1 MKRHP
6 ADLTI
11 FEAGAALRG
20 GELSAVALTEAHL
33 ERIAQRNPAIGAFVH
48 VATDAALNAARAAD
62 IAFANREDLGPL
74 HGIPFAIKDIF
85 DVAGWPVRW
94 GSRLHQDRIASDT
107 APAVQAM
114 LDAGAI
120 PLGLVATYELA
131 TVGPDRHSLYPQPR
145 NPWNRAHITGGSSS
159 GSAAAVAAGMVRLA
173 LGTDTGGSIRSPSGY
188 CGTVGLKPTYSAVP
202 AGGVMP
208 LAPSLDHVGPI
219 ARTVP
224 EVAAAFEGMTG
235 RLLSVQSDIAGIRI
249 AYGRDWCHDE
259 AAHAELVSLMD
270 TAASVLT
277 LSGAQVALPRL
288 PDYADIEK
296 AAACILHA
304 EEYATH
310 GEAVAAN
317 PGAVGPM
324 AGESILSGASLSPDQ
339 LAAAHKVEDAVRADL
354 DALLRDHDVLILP
367 TTLAPAPPFSAFADG
382 KAIWTAM
389 RTIPFNVTGHPA
401 LSVPMGFADGLPL
414 GLQIV
419 GRHGDEATVL
429 SVGAAFEAATDHG
442 AMTPYI
448 V

>member
-11 FEAGAALRG
+11 SEAGAALRG
-20 GELSAVALTEAHL
+20 GELSAIALTEAHL
-33 ERIAQRNPAIGAFVH
+33 ERIEKRDPAIGAFVH
-48 VATDAALNAARAAD
+48 VATAAALNAARAAD
-62 IAFANREDLGPL
+62 NATANGQDLGPL

-131 TVGPDRHSLYPQPR
+131 TVGPDQHSLYPQPR

-159 GSAAAVAAGMVRLA
+159 GSAAAVAAGMVRLT
-173 LGTDTGGSIRSPSGY
+173 LGTDTGGSIRSPSAY
-188 CGTVGLKPTYSAVP
+188 CGTVGLKPTYGAVP
-202 AGGVMP
+202 AEGVMP
-208 LAPSLDHVGPI
+208 LAPSLDHIGPI

-224 EVAAAFEGMTG
+224 EAAAAFAVMAG
-235 RLLSVQSDIAGIRI
+235 RPLSLLSDIAGIRI

-259 AAHAELVSLMD
+259 AAHADLLQLMD
-270 TAASVLT
+270 AAASVLT
-277 LSGAQVALPRL
+277 LCSAQVALSRL
-288 PDYADIEK
+288 PDYADIEN
-296 AAACILHA
+296 AAACIIHA

-310 GEAVAAN
+310 GDAVAAETA
-317 PGAVGPM
+317 AVGRM
-324 AGESILSGASLSPDQ
+324 AAENIMSGVSVTPDQ
-339 LAAAHKVEDAVRADL
+339 LATAHNTAKVFRKDVDAVL
-354 DALLRDHDVLILP
+354 TDHDVLILP
-367 TTLAPAPPFSAFADG
+367 TTMAPALPFSAFADG

-442 AMTPYI
+442 AMAPYI
-448 V
+448 A